1 MFAEGLDL
9 PLEQELAME
18 LLTYKV
24 DKEVMMMVSKV
35 HYISRE
41 ERMEKELADALARSF
56 ARLMPNKVYLEKQY
70 EVPSRNTGWP
80 KAVAK
85 LCGGAPSPNKEQDRI
100 LAMME
105 QYSEQA
111 ESCGSSD
118 ESSDEEQPQ
127 AKLLKLDVKLK
138 NIHGVPVPQDKGASS
153 TTSTPLMMATA
164 SSVQSV
170 TLPLLDLQDQLSA
183 EFLVRYLHQLHPSL
197 QEDLLQ
203 KDCRYYFLQL
213 LQPCLGG
220 SQAQATIP
228 SPPAIRP
235 AKVKKRV
242 NYTEEKEPGTEDLA
256 DSDGSDEFT
265 PRP

>member
-1 MFAEGLDL
+1 
-9 PLEQELAME
+9 
-18 LLTYKV
+18 
-24 DKEVMMMVSKV
+24 
-35 HYISRE
+35 
-41 ERMEKELADALARSF
+41 
-56 ARLMPNKVYLEKQY
+56 
-70 EVPSRNTGWP
+70 
-80 KAVAK
+80 
-85 LCGGAPSPNKEQDRI
+85 
-100 LAMME
+100 
-105 QYSEQA
+105 
-111 ESCGSSD
+111 
-118 ESSDEEQPQ
+118 
-127 AKLLKLDVKLK
+127 
-138 NIHGVPVPQDKGASS
+138 
-153 TTSTPLMMATA
+153 MMATA

-183 EFLVRYLHQLHPSL
+183 EFLVRYLHQLHPGL

-213 LQPCLGG
+213 LKPCLGG